1 MGGGGVGVILM
12 GGVGVILMGGVG
24 VILMGGGGGGVIHSR
39 SCEGVG

>member
-24 VILMGGGGGGVIHSR
+24 VILMGGGGGGVILSR
-39 SCEGVG
+39 SWEGGN